1 MPEFI
6 TEPPDDP
13 TKAPQA
19 QVRLTFN
26 IDRDIWDVLAA
37 HIPWGMRKHVYRAV
51 IEGLAKQL
59 TKDHVRTLAAMV
71 HKTWDL
77 GTALGLPKEDED
89 GGSA

>member
-1 MPEFI
+1 MLKFI
-6 TEPPDDP
+6 AEPPDDP
-13 TKAPQA
+13 TKAPPA
-19 QVRLTFN
+19 QVRLTFS
-26 IDRDIWDVLAA
+26 IDRDTWDVLAA

-59 TKDHVRTLAAMV
+59 TKDHVRTLTAMV

-77 GTALGLPKEDED
+77 GTALGLPEEED